1 MRTLLVVVPAAILG
15 WYGGP
20 FGFALSLAVVPLL
33 SEVVDRWLR

>member
-1 MRTLLVVVPAAILG
+1 MRATLVIVPAALLG

-20 FGFALSLAVVPLL
+20 FGFVLSLAVVPLL